1 MKKLS
6 IVSLVFL
13 AACQQASAPA
23 AVNIAEVITVLDVP
37 ASEAADSVAVSRLPE
52 GFPLIAEMQIS
63 ETPKHCGLSKTH
75 SAQTT
80 DPRFVF
86 TFKDIDEATGDAL
99 YQIGVNGRVRTLKE
113 TKASDNGE
121 RKIRFFKTV
130 DAPEVEIMVT
140 LEADGSPQSS
150 VVGRVKAWDGGFPLM
165 CAYNRI
171 EVQGDCDLSI
181 GN

>member
-1 MKKLS
+1 MKKIS
-6 IVSLVFL
+6 IASLVFL
-13 AACQQASAPA
+13 AACQQASTTA
-23 AVNIAEVITVLDVP
+23 AVNVAEIITVLDVP
-37 ASEAADSVAVSRLPE
+37 ASEAANGVEASRLPE
-52 GFPLIAEMQIS
+52 GFPLIAEMKTS
-63 ETPKHCGLSKTH
+63 ETPKHCGLSKTS

-86 TFKDIDEATGDAL
+86 AFKDIDEATGAPL
-99 YQIGVNGRVRTLKE
+99 YQIGVSGRVRTLKE

-150 VVGRVKAWDGGFPLM
+150 VVGRVKAWDDGFPLM